1 MNGPFDGNRI
11 GFWSNFASTL
21 QWLIMIAM
29 GISNLKTNPRPLSNK
44 FLWAE
49 SIWLIRGCFLHRC
62 HIIEDPWNVH
72 WLFESC
78 ARSRVLHEKCLN
90 ALLRAHMLGFSE
102 LFFNGYRKIHRKTPY
117 FMGKSMVSCRF
128 SLSLKPI
135 YWFLLWIGPWDLGGD
150 LHISQTLLLRSFFDL
165 TPNGQI
171 LNRLAE
177 DETWQNKNPH
187 NATAAHERCWSAGH
201 QYPWLQLATD
211 DQTSETIGDSSFLLG
226 TFVRVDFF
234 QMNKWHLG
242 VSFTE
247 DVGQHHLAPPAA
259 ECDILVTNVLV
270 TSFSHGQVLE
280 SSQHRC
286 DLHVGGMVP
295 CQKLVQYTANW
306 SNQCKRLIHSEFFCC
321 ANPFRKDFK
330 THIAG
335 FLDVGLSII

>member
-1 MNGPFDGNRI
+1 MQPLFVTFFLFLVFVFHFLKFMPALVRFFLIICLHTFRCLLLPVVLCGSIPWNKHRFPGACRGHRPCVFDHARI
-11 GFWSNFASTL
+11 GGSTWVRKTDGLFGLLLGTCERDPIFLPGSNERPFSSQSDRFLIKFCQYFA
-21 QWLIMIAM
+21 MIAM
-29 GISNLKTNPRPLSNK
+29 VINNLKTNPRPLSNK
-44 FLWAE
+44 FLWVE
-49 SIWLIRGCFLHRC
+49 SWLIRGWFLHKC

-187 NATAAHERCWSAGH
+187 LMQLLHMKDVYRQDTNILDYNLPQTTKP
-201 QYPWLQLATD
+201 QKQLALHYFSVNLMAPTFA
-211 DQTSETIGDSSFLLG
+211 TRWAWGYLG
-226 TFVRVDFF
+226 
-234 QMNKWHLG
+234 
-242 VSFTE
+242 
-247 DVGQHHLAPPAA
+247 
-259 ECDILVTNVLV
+259 
-270 TSFSHGQVLE
+270 
-280 SSQHRC
+280 
-286 DLHVGGMVP
+286 
-295 CQKLVQYTANW
+295 
-306 SNQCKRLIHSEFFCC
+306 
-321 ANPFRKDFK
+321 
-330 THIAG
+330 
-335 FLDVGLSII
+335 